1 MEEEEEERKYCVYK
15 HTNKINGKVYIGQ
28 TGQKPENRWQ
38 EGRGYK
44 GSDRFYKAIQK
55 YGWDNFEHEVLFS
68 FLSQKEAKVIER
80 KLIQEYNS
88 IDPLFGYNL
97 TTGGETTEFSKETLK
112 KMSQSRSKEKHHLWG
127 KHHSEETK
135 KKIGKANSGENS
147 GWYGKKHT
155 LEEREKISK
164 ALKGKKKSEEH
175 VRKTSISNGF
185 PVICIE
191 TNEIYHSMKEAK
203 RKTGIDDTSIGR
215 ACKNNKTAGGYHWRF
230 LEKDYF
236 KKLEKTK

>member
-1 MEEEEEERKYCVYK
+1 MKKNHYCVYK

-68 FLSQKEAKVIER
+68 HLSQKEAKTLEQ
-80 KLIQEYNS
+80 KLIQEYNT
-88 IDPLFGYNL
+88 INPLFGYNL
-97 TTGGETTEFSKETLK
+97 TTGGETTKFSEEALK
-112 KMSQSRSKEKHHLWG
+112 KMSQSHSKEKHHMWG

-135 KKIGKANSGENS
+135 KKIGEANSGENS
-147 GWYGKKHT
+147 SWYGRKHT
-155 LEEREKISK
+155 EEEKEKIRN
-164 ALKGKKKSEEH
+164 ALKGKKKSKEH
-175 VRKTSISNGF
+175 VMKANITKGY
-185 PVICIE
+185 PVQCIE
-191 TNEIYHSMKEAK
+191 TQEIYYSMKEAK
-203 RKTGIDDTSIGR
+203 RKTGISDSSIGASCR
-215 ACKNNKTAGGYHWRF
+215 DTKRTAGGYHWQF

-236 KKLEKTK
+236 KNLEENKT

>member
-1 MEEEEEERKYCVYK
+1 MKEERKYCVYK
-15 HTNKINGKVYIGQ
+15 HTNKINGKVYIEQ

-55 YGWDNFEHEVLFS
+55 YGWDSFEHEVLFS
-68 FLSQKEAKVIER
+68 HLSQKEAKTIER

-97 TTGGETTEFSKETLK
+97 TMGGETIEFSEETLQ
-112 KMSQSRSKEKHHLWG
+112 KMSQSHSKEKHHMWG

-135 KKIGKANSGENS
+135 KKIGEANSGENS
-147 GWYGKKHT
+147 AWYGKKHT
-155 LEEREKISK
+155 IEEREKISK

-175 VRKTSISNGF
+175 TRKANISKGF
-185 PVICIE
+185 PIICIE
-191 TNEIYHSMKEAK
+191 TNEIYYSMKEAK
-203 RKTGIDDTSIGR
+203 RKTGINDATIGR
-215 ACKNNKTAGGYHWRF
+215 ACRNPEKTAGGYHWRF

-236 KKLEKTK
+236 KKLEEN